1 MFPQKLLRLGLIS
14 IALVFVTAVLPP
26 SSSAQTWVP
35 PKNQGL
41 VLLNYQYQNIGDH
54 VLADERRFDLGEIQ
68 SHSLLF
74 GLDLGMTDRLAMNV
88 ALAFVSSRYQG
99 PFPEADLDDG
109 SFNNAVQDGSVG
121 ARYMVLKAPFVLTP
135 FASYGFPTH
144 NYQVVGHAAVGRNL
158 NAFTLGLGAG
168 RDFYPLL
175 PNGYFQA
182 THAYSFREDIDV
194 FNLDTHSLFLE
205 LGYMATSSL
214 SLRGFGNYL
223 TTVNGV
229 QWGEGGGHGH
239 IHDQAAGTES
249 VILGAGLGY
258 QFSYRVGSFVSIMTM
273 VDGKNTHDATGIN
286 IGTSYYFE
294 TPW

>member
-35 PKNQGL
+35 PKGRGL
-41 VLLNYQYQNIGDH
+41 LILNYQYQTIGDH
-54 VLADERRFDLGEIQ
+54 ILNDERRFDLGEIQ

-74 GLDLGMTDRLAMNV
+74 GLDLGVTDRLGMNV
-88 ALAFVSSRYQG
+88 ALAIVSSRYLG
-99 PFPEADLDDG
+99 PFPETDLDDG

-121 ARYMVLKAPFVLTP
+121 ARYMVLKDPFVLTP

-144 NYQVVGHAAVGRNL
+144 NYQVMGHAAVGRNL
-158 NAFTLGLGAG
+158 TALTLGLGAG

-182 THAYSFREDIDV
+182 TYAYSFRESVKD
-194 FNLDTHSLFLE
+194 FNLDTQSLYLE

-223 TTVNGV
+223 TTVDGV
-229 QWGEGGGHGH
+229 KWGEGGGHGA
-239 IHDQAAGTES
+239 IHDQAAGVES

-258 QFSYRVGSFVSIMTM
+258 QFSYKVGTFVSIGTT

-286 IGTSYYFE
+286 IGTSYYFS